1 VQTDYSEESLAK
13 ACKGQ
18 DVIVSTIS
26 ALATMTQTKII
37 DAAVANGVKRFIPS
51 DFALNTP
58 DMSEIEHHL
67 PALYQRLKPKK
78 QILDYLSQKALQNP
92 DFSWTAIGAAPLFDW
107 VNYSTTLMTTL
118 C

>member
-1 VQTDYSEESLAK
+1 
-13 ACKGQ
+13 
-18 DVIVSTIS
+18 
-26 ALATMTQTKII
+26 MTQTKII

-78 QILDYLSQKALQNP
+78 KILDYLSQKALQNP